1 MLYSYWLSIA
11 TWYRHILTITASAT
25 FPNGKMGSA
34 IFPFGNM
41 ALPLIPPAA
50 PIRTVLIWCCPIADS
65 LPTGVVFQH
74 VELAWNAKVTLGG
87 EMPNLVKI
95 G

>member
-1 MLYSYWLSIA
+1 MA
-11 TWYRHILTITASAT
+11 ASAT

-65 LPTGVVFQH
+65 LPTGVVFQYIK
-74 VELAWNAKVTLGG
+74 LAWHVDFHFL
-87 EMPNLVKI
+87 LVV
-95 G
+95 